1 MHTLAER
8 VLKHIQG
15 TDLLHAG
22 DRVGVAVSGGID
34 SVALLHLLLEFKNE
48 LGIVL
53 SIVHFNHKLRG
64 VESDDDQEFVAGLA
78 RQRDLELHLDSDDVA
93 LHAANERLSV
103 ETAAREMRYGFFRHL
118 LSERL
123 DKIVTGH
130 TLDDQAETVLMRLI
144 RGSGMRGLGAIYPR
158 LEMENEDGESCGQ
171 IVRPLLVFRRRE
183 LEDYLNQI
191 GQNWREDQTNSD
203 SKYTRN
209 RLRHALLPL
218 LEREFNPS
226 VQESLS
232 ELSEIARGEQDYWD
246 NEISG
251 WMGTAVHWSEP
262 DWVRAGREPQ
272 TLVQIA
278 PPKSVAA
285 SEHDESSLRD
295 RMESCSW
302 AVMNASLDRL
312 WFLSEPL
319 AVQRRLLKAIGEE
332 AGIPLEFKHVEAIL
346 NFASNGSPD
355 KQLCLPCGWR
365 LSSTQHELLF
375 LTPDLRN
382 LGPPADYQYKMPV
395 PGRVT
400 IVEIGSIFETL
411 LIDSEEENGQ
421 LLDAASLPPN
431 LSIRNWRAGD
441 RFWPPHRKEPK
452 KIKQLLQDLHVEHR
466 QRKLWPVVASGDQI
480 IWVRGFS
487 IPAAFSARAGE
498 RSVLVR
504 EIPLNEPDSK

>member
-232 ELSEIARGEQDYWD
+232 
-246 NEISG
+246 
-251 WMGTAVHWSEP
+251 
-262 DWVRAGREPQ
+262 
-272 TLVQIA
+272 
-278 PPKSVAA
+278 
-285 SEHDESSLRD
+285 
-295 RMESCSW
+295 
-302 AVMNASLDRL
+302 
-312 WFLSEPL
+312 
-319 AVQRRLLKAIGEE
+319 
-332 AGIPLEFKHVEAIL
+332 
-346 NFASNGSPD
+346 
-355 KQLCLPCGWR
+355 
-365 LSSTQHELLF
+365 
-375 LTPDLRN
+375 
-382 LGPPADYQYKMPV
+382 
-395 PGRVT
+395 
-400 IVEIGSIFETL
+400 
-411 LIDSEEENGQ
+411 
-421 LLDAASLPPN
+421 
-431 LSIRNWRAGD
+431 
-441 RFWPPHRKEPK
+441 
-452 KIKQLLQDLHVEHR
+452 
-466 QRKLWPVVASGDQI
+466 
-480 IWVRGFS
+480 
-487 IPAAFSARAGE
+487 
-498 RSVLVR
+498 
-504 EIPLNEPDSK
+504 